1 MGGRWQ
7 LTSRRSR
14 IDAVLNALICD
25 AVVGH
30 ISREHTPSR
39 AERRTIEPAQS
50 DQGAALDSTATAVF
64 QKLHRKPN
72 AFKRLIDLFK
82 HRDKRKT
89 GTISMRELHSGL
101 EAVGV
106 LESKLSDTVL
116 YEIFSLCTM
125 DFTGE
130 IAYREFVVKVKA
142 IKLPRAESSIFSS
155 NNCEPQVFL
164 VPRPVPKLKGLSVAK

>member
-1 MGGRWQ
+1 M
-7 LTSRRSR
+7 
-14 IDAVLNALICD
+14 
-25 AVVGH
+25 H
-30 ISREHTPSR
+30 REGYDGS
-39 AERRTIEPAQS
+39 QMLLL
-50 DQGAALDSTATAVF
+50 Q
-64 QKLHRKPN
+64 PN

-106 LESKLSDTVL
+106 LDSKLSDTVL

-130 IAYREFVVKVKA
+130 IAYREFVVKEKA
-142 IKLPRAESSIFSS
+142 IKPSSYSGPNLVYSRATM
-155 NNCEPQVFL
+155 
-164 VPRPVPKLKGLSVAK
+164 

>member
-1 MGGRWQ
+1 MS
-7 LTSRRSR
+7 LPPRS
-14 IDAVLNALICD
+14 AASVP
-25 AVVGH
+25 
-30 ISREHTPSR
+30 T
-39 AERRTIEPAQS
+39 
-50 DQGAALDSTATAVF
+50 ALDSTATAVF

-106 LESKLSDTVL
+106 LDSKLSDTVL

-164 VPRPVPKLKGLSVAK
+164 VPRPVPKLKGLSVAKAISDAIM